1 MDISAAPHI
10 DDTRTPDSA
19 EELAAAQLDSV
30 RRALEVTPEQDAFLA
45 GAAAALRTAPQ
56 NK

>member
-1 MDISAAPHI
+1 MASSASPHI

-30 RRALEVTPEQDAFLA
+30 RSALEVTPEQDAFLA
-45 GAAAALRTAPQ
+45 GAAAALRTTRHI
-56 NK
+56 K

>member
-1 MDISAAPHI
+1 MATSAAPHI

-45 GAAAALRTAPQ
+45 GAAAALRTARHIE
-56 NK
+56 

>member
-1 MDISAAPHI
+1 MTIRAASHAE
-10 DDTRTPDSA
+10 DSLEA
-19 EELAAAQLDSV
+19 ERVEEVAAAQLDSV